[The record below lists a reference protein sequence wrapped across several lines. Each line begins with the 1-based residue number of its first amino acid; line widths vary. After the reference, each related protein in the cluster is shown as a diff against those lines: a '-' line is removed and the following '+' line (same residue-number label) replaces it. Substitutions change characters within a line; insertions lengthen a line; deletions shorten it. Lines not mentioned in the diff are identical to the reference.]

1 MMFLSRK
8 RNKKSR
14 FKLFSGNPTSASWGT
29 LIPTNVTRV
38 VAGDDFSF
46 QPGVGV
52 QALPVVA
59 PFMGN
64 VCVKKEYFFIPDR
77 IYNIDRQLNFQGVT
91 DTPNTVYKPS
101 MAPPIPFD
109 ISVASGETISIEVSD
124 VQTAYPV
131 GSLSA
136 IVGPGSLADYMGE
149 APGSLV
155 TGVIDLTPY
164 VGYIDIYYN
173 YYLNQQYDL
182 VPTSLAGT
190 VSDSAMEYPFY
201 LPVSALEIYL
211 RTIKTTP
218 NTSPAIREDESVS
231 YSTNVSAALKAV
243 GAMGPVDFGMFGW
256 SFFTGRQ
263 SLFQRGFP
271 SYYLEAWLKTSSF
284 TDAAVDVSTSGNSV
298 SMRNITF
305 ASRMQRYMDLAFAGG
320 GRNSDFY
327 ESQFD
332 VKLSQDNTCPAFLG
346 SDSFDMNVNTL
357 YQTTGFDDNSSPLGS
372 FSGQLSGGTRFR
384 RRNYH
389 FNDDGYFMEITSI
402 VPRVY
407 YPSYINPTSRQIS
420 LGQQYAPALDNI
432 AMQGLKASTVFGE
445 VQSLGATN
453 PSYANAAL
461 TIPGFKLQAVNYV
474 GYEPAWSEL
483 MTAVS
488 KPHGRLCNDLDYWV
502 LSRDYGRNISHVM
515 DSPAYSDF
523 IKAAGTYVDELSLQ
537 RLTAFFKRIYVS
549 PSSCPYILCGDF
561 NYVFYDQRPTAENFI
576 LDNVADIVV
585 FREKSKVNVAT
596 TL

>member
-14 FKLFSGNPTSASWGT
+14 FKLLSGNPTSASWGT

-52 QALPVVA
+52 QALPIVA

-77 IYNIDRQLNFQGVT
+77 IYNVDRQLNFQGVT
-91 DTPNTVYKPS
+91 DAPNTVYKPS

-109 ISVASGETISIEVSD
+109 ISIPSGEEITIPVSD
-124 VQTAYPV
+124 LVTNLPL
-131 GSLSA
+131 GSLGD

-149 APGSLV
+149 APGSIV
-155 TGVIDLTPY
+155 AGVIDLTPY

-190 VSDSAMEYPFY
+190 ASDRSMDYPYYLTVSQVEN
-201 LPVSALEIYL
+201 YL

-218 NTSPAIREDESVS
+218 NTSPAIRSDDTAS
-231 YSTNVSAALKAV
+231 YSTNVAAALKAV
-243 GAMGPVDFGMFGW
+243 GYKVFDW
-256 SFFTGRQ
+256 HFFTGRQ

-271 SYYLEAWLKTSSF
+271 AYYLEAWLKTSSF

-332 VKLSQDNTCPAFLG
+332 VKLNQDSTCPAFLG

-357 YQTTGFDDNSSPLGS
+357 YQTTGFEDNSSPLGA

-445 VQSLGATN
+445 VQNIGVLTQN
-453 PSYANAAL
+453 YANNAL
-461 TIPGFKLQAVNYV
+461 NIPGFKLQEFNYV

-502 LSRDYGRNISHVM
+502 LSRDYGRSLSYVM
-515 DSPAYSDF
+515 DSPAYGDF
-523 IKAAGTYVDELSLQ
+523 ISAAGTQIDELSLQ

-549 PSSCPYILCGDF
+549 PSSCPYVLCGDF
-561 NYVFYDQRPTAENFI
+561 NYVFYDQRSTAENFV

>member
-1 MMFLSRK
+1 MMFLSRR

-14 FKLFSGNPTSASWGT
+14 FKLFSGNPTSTSWGT

-38 VAGDDFSF
+38 IAGDDFSF

-52 QALPVVA
+52 QALPIVA

-109 ISVASGETISIEVSD
+109 ISSPSGNKIDITVSD
-124 VQTAYPV
+124 VQTDLPLRN
-131 GSLSA
+131 LSY

-149 APGSLV
+149 APGSIV

-164 VGYIDIYYN
+164 IGYIDIYYN
-173 YYLNQQYDL
+173 YYLNQQYGL

-190 VSDSAMEYPFY
+190 VSDSSMEYPYF
-201 LPVSALEIYL
+201 LDVSELEGYL
-211 RTIKTTP
+211 RAIKTTP
-218 NTSPAIREDESVS
+218 NISPAIREDSSAS
-231 YSTNVSAALKAV
+231 YSMNVRVALNAV
-243 GAMGPVDFGMFGW
+243 SSNAFLWD
-256 SFFTGRQ
+256 FFTGRQ

-284 TDAAVDVSTSGNSV
+284 SDAAVDISVSGSSV

-332 VKLSQDNTCPAFLG
+332 VKLNQDNTCPAFLG

-357 YQTTGFDDNSSPLGS
+357 YQTTGFEDSSSPLGA

-420 LGQQYAPALDNI
+420 LGHQYAPALDNI

-445 VQSLGATN
+445 VQNLSAISTT
-453 PSYANAAL
+453 YANSIL
-461 TIPGFKLQAVNYV
+461 SIPGFKVQDSNYV

-502 LSRDYGRNISHVM
+502 LSRDYGRNLSYVM
-515 DSPAYSDF
+515 DSKAYSDF
-523 IKAAGTYVDELSLQ
+523 VAAAGTNVNELSLQ
-537 RLTAFFKRIYVS
+537 RLTAFFKRIYES
-549 PSSCPYILCGDF
+549 PSSCPYILCSDF
-561 NYVFYDQRPTAENFI
+561 NYVFYDQRPTAENFV

>member
-8 RNKKSR
+8 RNRKSR

-52 QALPVVA
+52 QALPIVA

-77 IYNIDRQLNFQGVT
+77 IYNVDRQLNFQGVT

-109 ISVASGETISIEVSD
+109 ISASSGDAISFSVSTL
-124 VQTAYPV
+124 QTNSPD
-131 GSLSA
+131 GSLGV

-149 APGSLV
+149 APGSVV

-164 VGYIDIYYN
+164 VGYLDIYYN
-173 YYLNQQYDL
+173 YYLNQQYNL
-182 VPTSLAGT
+182 IPTSLAGT
-190 VSDSAMEYPFY
+190 VSDSAMEYPYF
-201 LPVSALEIYL
+201 LPVSDLENYL

-218 NTSPAIREDESVS
+218 NTSPAIREDNSAS
-231 YSTNVSAALKAV
+231 YSTNVDAALSAV
-243 GAMGPVDFGMFGW
+243 SSEAFLW

-271 SYYLEAWLKTSSF
+271 AYYLESWLKTSSF
-284 TDAAVDVSTSGNSV
+284 TDAAVDISTSGNSV

-332 VKLSQDNTCPAFLG
+332 VKLTQDNTCPAFLG

-357 YQTTGFDDNSSPLGS
+357 YQTTGFEDSSSPLGA

-402 VPRVY
+402 VPRVF

-453 PSYANAAL
+453 PTYSGSVL
-461 TIPGFKLQAVNYV
+461 VVPGFKTQDTNYV

-502 LSRDYGRNISHVM
+502 LSRDYGRNLSSVM
-515 DSPAYSDF
+515 DTPAYSDF
-523 IKAAGTYVDELSLQ
+523 IKAAGTNISELSLQ

-549 PSSCPYILCGDF
+549 PSSCPYVLCGDF
-561 NYVFYDQRPTAENFI
+561 NYVFYDQRATAENFI

>member
-52 QALPVVA
+52 QALPIVA
-59 PFMGN
+59 PFMGS

-91 DTPNTVYKPS
+91 DAPNTVYKPS
-101 MAPPIPFD
+101 MAPSIPFD
-109 ISVASGETISIEVSD
+109 ISSPTGGTINISRFD
-124 VQTAYPV
+124 LQTALPRAAL
-131 GSLSA
+131 GS

-149 APGSLV
+149 APGSIV

-164 VGYIDIYYN
+164 IGYIDIYYN
-173 YYLNQQYDL
+173 YYLNQQYGL
-182 VPTSLAGT
+182 APTSLAGT
-190 VSDSAMEYPFY
+190 VADSALEFPYY
-201 LPVSALEIYL
+201 LDVSDLEIYL

-218 NTSPAIREDESVS
+218 ITSPAIREDDSAS
-231 YSTNVSAALKAV
+231 YSTNVDAALNAV
-243 GAMGPVDFGMFGW
+243 SSEAFLW

-263 SLFQRGFP
+263 SLFQRSFP

-284 TDAAVDVSTSGNSV
+284 TDAAVDVSVSGNSV

-357 YQTTGFDDNSSPLGS
+357 YQTTGFDDNSSPLGA

-445 VQSLGATN
+445 VQNLGASDV
-453 PSYANAAL
+453 SYKDSLL
-461 TIPGFKLQAVNYV
+461 TIPGFKLQDSNYV

-502 LSRDYGRNISHVM
+502 LSRDYGRNLASVM
-515 DSPAYSDF
+515 DTPAYGELIS
-523 IKAAGTYVDELSLQ
+523 AAGLYVDELSLQ
-537 RLTAFFKRIYVS
+537 RLTAFLKRIYIS

>member
-14 FKLFSGNPTSASWGT
+14 FKLFSGNPTSAGWGT

-52 QALPVVA
+52 QALPIVA

-77 IYNIDRQLNFQGVT
+77 IYNVDRQLNFQGVT

-101 MAPPIPFD
+101 MAPPIPFNIEKSTGD
-109 ISVASGETISIEVSD
+109 AVAFSVSSLQAASAEK
-124 VQTAYPV
+124 
-131 GSLSA
+131 SLGN

-164 VGYIDIYYN
+164 IGYLDIYYN

-182 VPTSLAGT
+182 IPTSLAGT
-190 VSDSAMEYPFY
+190 VSDSALEYPYY
-201 LPVSALEIYL
+201 LTVSDLETYL
-211 RTIKTTP
+211 RTIKTKP
-218 NTSPAIREDESVS
+218 NTSPAVRSGSTVS
-231 YSTNVSAALKAV
+231 YSTNVRAALNAV
-243 GAMGPVDFGMFGW
+243 DAAESDMFGW

-263 SLFQRGFP
+263 SLLQRSFP
-271 SYYLEAWLKTSSF
+271 SYYLESWLKTSSF
-284 TDAAVDVSTSGNSV
+284 SDAAVDVSTSGNSV

-305 ASRMQRYMDLAFAGG
+305 ASRMQRYIDLAFAGG

-332 VKLSQDNTCPAFLG
+332 VKLNQDNSCPAFLG

-357 YQTTGFDDNSSPLGS
+357 YQTTGFEDASSPLGA

-407 YPSYINPTSRQIS
+407 YPSYVNPTSRQIS

-453 PSYANAAL
+453 PTYSSGVFVV
-461 TIPGFKLQAVNYV
+461 PGFKLQDLGYV

-502 LSRDYGRNISHVM
+502 LSRDYGRNISSVM
-515 DSPAYSDF
+515 DTPAYRDF
-523 IKAAGTYVDELSLQ
+523 VAAAEPYINELSLQ
-537 RLTAFFKRIYVS
+537 RLTAFLKRIYVS

-561 NYVFYDQRPTAENFI
+561 NYVFYDQRATAENFV

>member
-38 VAGDDFSF
+38 IAGDDFSF

-52 QALPVVA
+52 QALPIVA
-59 PFMGN
+59 PFMGS

-77 IYNIDRQLNFQGVT
+77 IYNIERQLNFQGVT
-91 DTPNTVYKPS
+91 DAPNTVYKPS
-101 MAPPIPFD
+101 MAPPVPFD
-109 ISVASGETISIEVSD
+109 ISIPSGDKIEIPVSD
-124 VQTAYPV
+124 VQTDLPLREL
-131 GSLSA
+131 GS

-149 APGSLV
+149 APGSIV

-164 VGYIDIYYN
+164 IGYLDIFYN
-173 YYLNQQYDL
+173 YYLNQQYGL

-190 VSDSAMEYPFY
+190 RSDTMMEYPYY
-201 LPVSALEIYL
+201 LDVSELENYL

-218 NTSPAIREDESVS
+218 NTSPAIREDNSAS
-231 YSTNVSAALKAV
+231 YSTNVDAALNAV
-243 GAMGPVDFGMFGW
+243 NSDAFMWD
-256 SFFTGRQ
+256 FFTGRQ

-271 SYYLEAWLKTSSF
+271 SYYLETWLKTSSF
-284 TDAAVDVSTSGNSV
+284 VDAAVDVSVSGQSV

-332 VKLSQDNTCPAFLG
+332 VKLDQDNTCPAFLG

-357 YQTTGFDDNSSPLGS
+357 YQTTGFEDSSSPLGA

-453 PSYANAAL
+453 PSYANSIL
-461 TIPGFKLQAVNYV
+461 SIPGFKLQDNKYI

-502 LSRDYGRNISHVM
+502 LSRDYGRNIAHVM
-515 DSPAYSDF
+515 DSKAYNDF
-523 IKAAGTYVDELSLQ
+523 ITAAGSGVEELSLQ
-537 RLTAFFKRIYVS
+537 RLTAFLKRIYVS

>member
-38 VAGDDFSF
+38 IAGDDFSF

-52 QALPVVA
+52 QALPIVA

-77 IYNIDRQLNFQGVT
+77 IYNVDRQLNFQGVT

-109 ISVASGETISIEVSD
+109 INNPSGDAIAFTVATL
-124 VQTAYPV
+124 QTDSPG
-131 GSLSA
+131 GSLGS

-149 APGSLV
+149 APGSVV
-155 TGVIDLTPY
+155 TGIIDLTPY
-164 VGYIDIYYN
+164 IGYFDIYYN

-190 VSDSAMEYPFY
+190 VSDSAMEYPYY
-201 LPVSALEIYL
+201 LSVSELENYL

-218 NTSPAIREDESVS
+218 NTFPALREDDSAS
-231 YSTNVSAALKAV
+231 YSTNVDAALNAV
-243 GAMGPVDFGMFGW
+243 SGESFLW

-263 SLFQRGFP
+263 SLLQRGFP

-284 TDAAVDVSTSGNSV
+284 VDAAADVSTSGNSV

-332 VKLSQDNTCPAFLG
+332 VKLNQDNTCPAFLG

-357 YQTTGFDDNSSPLGS
+357 YQTTGFEDSSSPLGA

-445 VQSLGATN
+445 TQSLGSTN
-453 PSYANAAL
+453 PTYANS
-461 TIPGFKLQAVNYV
+461 TFVVPGFKMQNLNYV

-502 LSRDYGRNISHVM
+502 LSRDYGRNLSSVM
-515 DSPAYSDF
+515 DTPAYSEF

-561 NYVFYDQRPTAENFI
+561 NYVFYDQRATAENFI

>member
-14 FKLFSGNPTSASWGT
+14 FKLFSGNPTSVSWGT

-38 VAGDDFSF
+38 IAGDDFSF

-52 QALPVVA
+52 QALPIVA

-64 VCVKKEYFFIPDR
+64 VCIKKEYFFIPDR
-77 IYNIDRQLNFQGVT
+77 IYNVDRQLNFQGVT

-109 ISVASGETISIEVSD
+109 ITVVAGDEISIPVSD
-124 VQTAYPV
+124 LVTDLPL
-131 GSLSA
+131 GPLGD

-149 APGSLV
+149 APGSIV

-164 VGYIDIYYN
+164 IGYIDIYYN

-182 VPTSLAGT
+182 IPTSLAGT
-190 VSDSAMEYPFY
+190 VSDSALEYPYY
-201 LPVSALEIYL
+201 LTVSELETYL
-211 RTIKTTP
+211 RNIKTQP
-218 NTSPAIREDESVS
+218 NTFPATRADETVS
-231 YSTNVSAALKAV
+231 YSTNVQAALDAV
-243 GAMGPVDFGMFGW
+243 GSTAFTW
-256 SFFTGRQ
+256 NFFTGRQ

-271 SYYLEAWLKTSSF
+271 SYYLEAWLKTSHF
-284 TDAAVDVSTSGNSV
+284 TDAAVNVSTSGNSV

-332 VKLSQDNTCPAFLG
+332 VKLNQDNTCPAFLG

-357 YQTTGFDDNSSPLGS
+357 YQTTGFEDSSSPLGA

-432 AMQGLKASTVFGE
+432 AMQGLKVSTVFGE
-445 VQSLGATN
+445 VQNVGAVT
-453 PSYANAAL
+453 PSYSSSLL
-461 TIPGFKLQAVNYV
+461 TIPGFKIQDRNYV

-502 LSRDYGRNISHVM
+502 LSRDYGRNLSHVM
-515 DSPAYSDF
+515 DSKAYGDF
-523 IKAAGTYVDELSLQ
+523 ISAAGTNIDELSLQ
-537 RLTAFFKRIYVS
+537 RLTAFFKRIYES

-561 NYVFYDQRPTAENFI
+561 NYVFYDQRPTAENFV

>member
-14 FKLFSGNPTSASWGT
+14 FKLLSGNPTSVSWGT
-29 LIPTNVTRV
+29 LIPTNLTRV
-38 VAGDDFSF
+38 IAGDDFSF

-52 QALPVVA
+52 QALPIVA
-59 PFMGN
+59 PFVGN

-77 IYNIDRQLNFQGVT
+77 IYNIERQLNFQGVT
-91 DTPNTVYKPS
+91 DTPNSVFKPS
-101 MAPPIPFD
+101 MAPPVPFNID
-109 ISVASGETISIEVSD
+109 ISSGDAISFKVAD
-124 VQTAYPV
+124 VQTNLPL
-131 GSLSA
+131 GSLGS

-149 APGSLV
+149 APGSIV
-155 TGVIDLTPY
+155 TSVIDLTPY
-164 VGYIDIYYN
+164 IGYIDIYYN

-190 VSDSAMEYPFY
+190 VSDSATEYPYY
-201 LPVSALEIYL
+201 LAVSDLESYL

-218 NTSPAIREDESVS
+218 NNSQAFREDGSAS
-231 YSTNVSAALKAV
+231 YSTNVSAALRAV
-243 GAMGPVDFGMFGW
+243 GFRAFDWP
-256 SFFTGRQ
+256 FFTGRQ
-263 SLFQRGFP
+263 SLFQRAFP

-332 VKLSQDNTCPAFLG
+332 VKLDQDNTCPAFLG

-357 YQTTGFDDNSSPLGS
+357 YQTTGFEDNSSPLGA

-445 VQSLGATN
+445 VQSLGATA
-453 PSYANAAL
+453 PTYANSVL
-461 TIPGFKLQAVNYV
+461 SVPGFKLQNESYV

-515 DSPAYSDF
+515 DTPAYGDF
-523 IKAAGTYVDELSLQ
+523 VSAAGSSIDELSLQ

-561 NYVFYDQRPTAENFI
+561 NYVFYDQRATAENFI

>member
-29 LIPTNVTRV
+29 LIPTNLTRV
-38 VAGDDFSF
+38 IAGDDFSF

-52 QALPVVA
+52 QALPIVA

-77 IYNIDRQLNFQGVT
+77 IYNVERQLNFQGVT
-91 DTPNTVYKPS
+91 DTPNAVFKPS

-109 ISVASGETISIEVSD
+109 IDTPSGAAISFKVSD
-124 VQTAYPV
+124 VQTNLPL
-131 GSLSA
+131 GSLSNV
-136 IVGPGSLADYMGE
+136 VGPGSLADYMGE
-149 APGSLV
+149 APGSVV

-164 VGYIDIYYN
+164 IGYIDIYYN
-173 YYLNQQYDL
+173 YYINQQYDL

-190 VSDSAMEYPFY
+190 VSDSATEYPYY
-201 LPVSALEIYL
+201 LAVSDLESYL

-218 NTSPAIREDESVS
+218 NTSRALREDDSAS
-231 YSTNVSAALKAV
+231 YSTNVNAALKAV
-243 GAMGPVDFGMFGW
+243 GFKAFDW

-263 SLFQRGFP
+263 SLFQRAFP

-332 VKLSQDNTCPAFLG
+332 VKLDQDNTCPAFLG

-357 YQTTGFDDNSSPLGS
+357 YQTTGFEDNSSPLGA

-445 VQSLGATN
+445 VQSLGATA
-453 PSYANAAL
+453 PSFASGAL
-461 TIPGFKLQAVNYV
+461 TIPGFKLQDTSYV

-515 DSPAYSDF
+515 DTAVYGNFVS
-523 IKAAGTYVDELSLQ
+523 AAGSHIDELSLQ

-561 NYVFYDQRPTAENFI
+561 NYVFYDQRATAENFI

>member
-52 QALPVVA
+52 QALPIVA

-64 VCVKKEYFFIPDR
+64 VSVRKEYFFIPDR
-77 IYNIDRQLNFQGVT
+77 IYNVERQLNFQGVA

-109 ISVASGETISIEVSD
+109 ISLPSGDAIVIPVSA
-124 VQTAYPV
+124 VQTNVPS
-131 GSLSA
+131 GSLGR
-136 IVGPGSLADYMGE
+136 IVAPGSLADYMGE
-149 APGSLV
+149 APGSIV

-164 VGYIDIYYN
+164 IGYIDIYYN
-173 YYLNQQYDL
+173 YYLNQQYNL

-190 VSDSAMEYPFY
+190 VSDRATDYPYY
-201 LPVSALEIYL
+201 LSVSQLESYL
-211 RTIKTTP
+211 LAIKTKPVTF
-218 NTSPAIREDESVS
+218 PALREDSSAS
-231 YSTNVSAALKAV
+231 YSTNVQAALEAV
-243 GAMGPVDFGMFGW
+243 DYQVFDW
-256 SFFTGRQ
+256 DFFTGRQ

-284 TDAAVDVSTSGNSV
+284 SDAAIDISTSNNSV

-327 ESQFD
+327 EAQFD
-332 VKLSQDNTCPAFLG
+332 VKLNQDNTCPAFLG

-357 YQTTGFDDNSSPLGS
+357 YQTTGFEDNSSPLGS

-389 FNDDGYFMEITSI
+389 FNDDGYFMEITSV

-407 YPSYINPTSRQIS
+407 YPSYINPTSRQVS

-445 VQSLGATN
+445 VHNIGVVN
-453 PSYANAAL
+453 PSYANHAF
-461 TIPGFKLQAVNYV
+461 TIPGFKAQISNYI

-502 LSRDYGRNISHVM
+502 LSRDYGRSLSYVM
-515 DSPAYSDF
+515 DSVSYSDF
-523 IKAAGTYVDELSLQ
+523 ISAAGSNIDELSLQ

-561 NYVFYDQRPTAENFI
+561 NYVFYDQRATAENFI

>member
-29 LIPTNVTRV
+29 LIPTNVTRII
-38 VAGDDFSF
+38 AGDDFSF

-52 QALPVVA
+52 QALPIVA

-101 MAPPIPFD
+101 MAPPMPFEPGSSSGD
-109 ISVASGETISIEVSD
+109 GIRISASD
-124 VQTAYPV
+124 LQTNLPL
-131 GSLSA
+131 GSLGE

-149 APGSLV
+149 APGSIV
-155 TGVIDLTPY
+155 SGVIDLTPY
-164 VGYIDIYYN
+164 IGYVDIYYN

-190 VSDSAMEYPFY
+190 VADSALDYPYY
-201 LPVSALEIYL
+201 LPASELEAYL

-218 NTSPAIREDESVS
+218 IISPAIRGDSSAS
-231 YSTNVSAALKAV
+231 YSTNVDHALKALESE
-243 GAMGPVDFGMFGW
+243 AFTW
-256 SFFTGRQ
+256 NFFTGRQ

-284 TDAAVDVSTSGNSV
+284 SDAAVDVSVAGNSV

-327 ESQFD
+327 EAQFD
-332 VKLSQDNTCPAFLG
+332 VKLNQDNTCPAFLG
-346 SDSFDMNVNTL
+346 SDSFDMNVNAL
-357 YQTTGFDDNSSPLGS
+357 YQTTGFEDNSSPLGS

-407 YPSYINPTSRQIS
+407 YPSYINPISRQIS

-445 VQSLGATN
+445 VQNLGTET
-453 PSYANAAL
+453 PSYANSTL
-461 TIPGFKLQAVNYV
+461 TVPGFTVQTANYI

-502 LSRDYGRNISHVM
+502 LSRDYGRNLAYIM
-515 DSPAYSDF
+515 DSKAYSDF
-523 IKAAGTYVDELSLQ
+523 ISAAGVHVDELSLQ
-537 RLTAFFKRIYVS
+537 RLAAFFKRIYVK

>member
-29 LIPTNVTRV
+29 LIPTNLTRV
-38 VAGDDFSF
+38 IAGDDFSF

-52 QALPVVA
+52 QALPIVA

-109 ISVASGETISIEVSD
+109 INIPSGEVIDIQVSD
-124 VQTAYPV
+124 LQTNLPNGAL
-131 GSLSA
+131 GE
-136 IVGPGSLADYMGE
+136 IVAPGSLADYMGE
-149 APGSLV
+149 APGSIV
-155 TGVIDLTPY
+155 VGVLDLTPY
-164 VGYIDIYYN
+164 VGYMDIYYN
-173 YYLNQQYDL
+173 YYLNQQYDRI
-182 VPTSLAGT
+182 PTSLAGT
-190 VSDSAMEYPFY
+190 VAD
-201 LPVSALEIYL
+201 SALEYPYYLTVSELESYL
-211 RTIKTTP
+211 RAIKTTP
-218 NTSPAIREDESVS
+218 NTSRAIREDDSAS
-231 YSTNVSAALKAV
+231 YSTNVQAAIDAAGSKA
-243 GAMGPVDFGMFGW
+243 FTW
-256 SFFTGRQ
+256 LFFTGRQ
-263 SLFQRGFP
+263 SLFQRAFP

-284 TDAAVDVSTSGNSV
+284 VDAAIDVSTSGNSV

-327 ESQFD
+327 EAQFD
-332 VKLSQDNTCPAFLG
+332 VKLDQDNTCPAFLG

-357 YQTTGFDDNSSPLGS
+357 YQTTGFEDNSSPLGA

-445 VQSLGATN
+445 TQNIGATAA
-453 PSYANAAL
+453 SYANSAL
-461 TIPGFKLQAVNYV
+461 TIPGFKTQDVNYV

-502 LSRDYGRNISHVM
+502 LTRDYGRNLSYVM
-515 DSPAYSDF
+515 DSKAYGDF
-523 IKAAGTYVDELSLQ
+523 VSAAGIHINELSLQ
-537 RLTAFFKRIYVS
+537 RLTAFFKRIYDS

>member
-52 QALPVVA
+52 QALPIVA

-77 IYNIDRQLNFQGVT
+77 IYNVDRQLNFQGVT
-91 DTPNTVYKPS
+91 DAPNTVYKPS
-101 MAPPIPFD
+101 IAPPVPFD
-109 ISVASGETISIEVSD
+109 INLSSGDSINISVSD
-124 VQTAYPV
+124 VQTNLPM
-131 GSLSA
+131 GSLGF

-149 APGSLV
+149 APGSIV

-164 VGYIDIYYN
+164 IGYIDIYYN

-190 VSDSAMEYPFY
+190 VSDSAMEYPYF
-201 LPVSALEIYL
+201 LPVFELETYL
-211 RTIKTTP
+211 RNIKTKQ
-218 NTSPAIREDESVS
+218 NTFPATRADDSVS
-231 YSTNVSAALKAV
+231 YSTNVEAALRAV
-243 GAMGPVDFGMFGW
+243 SSEAFSW
-256 SFFTGRQ
+256 NFFTGRQ

-284 TDAAVDVSTSGNSV
+284 TDATVDISASGQSV

-357 YQTTGFDDNSSPLGS
+357 YQTTGFEDSSSPLGA

-445 VQSLGATN
+445 VQNVDPTAV
-453 PSYANAAL
+453 SYANSTL
-461 TIPGFKLQAVNYV
+461 SIPGFKTQSLDCV

-502 LSRDYGRNISHVM
+502 VSRDYGRNLSSVM
-515 DSPAYSDF
+515 DTPAYASF
-523 IKAAGTYVDELSLQ
+523 IKAAGTGIDELSLQ

-561 NYVFYDQRPTAENFI
+561 NYVFYDQRATAENFV

-585 FREKSKVNVAT
+585 FREKSKVNIAT

>member
-1 MMFLSRK
+1 MAMMFLSRK

-38 VAGDDFSF
+38 IAGDDFSF

-52 QALPVVA
+52 QALPIVA
-59 PFMGN
+59 PFMGS

-101 MAPPIPFD
+101 MAPPVPFD
-109 ISVASGETISIEVSD
+109 IGLSTGDKVNIRVSD
-124 VQTAYPV
+124 VQTALPT
-131 GSLSA
+131 GSLGY

-149 APGSLV
+149 APGSIV

-164 VGYIDIYYN
+164 IGYMDIYYN
-173 YYLNQQYDL
+173 YYLNQQYNL

-190 VSDSAMEYPFY
+190 AAD
-201 LPVSALEIYL
+201 SALEYPYFLDVSELEVYL

-218 NTSPAIREDESVS
+218 NTSPAIREDDSPS
-231 YSTNVSAALKAV
+231 YSTNVDAALKAV
-243 GAMGPVDFGMFGW
+243 NSEAFLW
-256 SFFTGRQ
+256 NFFTGRQ
-263 SLFQRGFP
+263 SLFQRSFP
-271 SYYLEAWLKTSSF
+271 SYYLESWLKTSSF
-284 TDAAVDVSTSGNSV
+284 TDAAVDVSVSGKSV

-357 YQTTGFDDNSSPLGS
+357 YQTTGFEDNSSPLGA

-445 VQSLGATN
+445 VQNLGTSDVSYTN
-453 PSYANAAL
+453 FILS
-461 TIPGFKLQAVNYV
+461 IPGFKLQDFNYV

-502 LSRDYGRNISHVM
+502 LSRDYGRNLASVM
-515 DSPAYSDF
+515 DTPAYRDF
-523 IKAAGTYVDELSLQ
+523 IEAVGTYVEEPSLQ
-537 RLTAFFKRIYVS
+537 RLTAFLKRIYVS

>member
-14 FKLFSGNPTSASWGT
+14 FKLLSGNPTSASWGT

-52 QALPVVA
+52 QALPIVA

-91 DTPNTVYKPS
+91 DSPNTVYKPS
-101 MAPPIPFD
+101 IAPPVPYDFTVPTSEEIHITTMDMTTKIPATGLSM
-109 ISVASGETISIEVSD
+109 IVA
-124 VQTAYPV
+124 
-131 GSLSA
+131 
-136 IVGPGSLADYMGE
+136 PGSLADYMGE
-149 APGSLV
+149 APGSVV
-155 TGVIDLTPY
+155 TGVLDLTPY
-164 VGYIDIYYN
+164 IGYMDIYYN

-182 VPTSLAGT
+182 IPTSLAGT
-190 VSDSAMEYPFY
+190 VADSALNYPYY
-201 LPVSALEIYL
+201 LPVSELENYL
-211 RTIKTTP
+211 RAIKTTP
-218 NTSPAIREDESVS
+218 ITSPAVREDDSVS
-231 YSTNVSAALKAV
+231 YSTNVRAAIDASGSEAFLW
-243 GAMGPVDFGMFGW
+243 P
-256 SFFTGRQ
+256 FFTGRQ
-263 SLFQRGFP
+263 SLFQRAFP

-284 TDAAVDVSTSGNSV
+284 ADAAIDVSTSGNSV

-327 ESQFD
+327 EAQFD
-332 VKLSQDNTCPAFLG
+332 VKLDQDNTCPAFLG

-357 YQTTGFDDNSSPLGS
+357 YQTTGFEDNSSPLGS

-389 FNDDGYFMEITSI
+389 FNDDGYFMEITSV

-432 AMQGLKASTVFGE
+432 AMQAIQARTVFGE
-445 VQSLGATN
+445 TQNIGATAVK
-453 PSYANAAL
+453 YASPDL
-461 TIPGFKLQAVNYV
+461 VIPGFKLTSGSI

-483 MTAVS
+483 MTAIS
-488 KPHGRLCNDLDYWV
+488 KPHGRLCNDLDYWI
-502 LSRDYGRNISHVM
+502 LTRDYGRNLSYIM
-515 DSPAYSDF
+515 DTKAYQEF
-523 IKAAGTYVDELSLQ
+523 IAACGEYVEELSLQ
-537 RLTAFFKRIYVS
+537 RLTAFFKRIYDS

>member
-29 LIPTNVTRV
+29 LIPTNLTRV

-52 QALPVVA
+52 QALPIVA
-59 PFMGN
+59 PFLGN

-77 IYNIDRQLNFQGVT
+77 IYNIERQLNFQGVT

-109 ISVASGETISIEVSD
+109 ISVGADAPVNILSSD
-124 VQTAYPV
+124 IQTDLPL
-131 GSLSA
+131 GSLGY

-149 APGSLV
+149 APGSVV

-164 VGYIDIYYN
+164 IGYIDIYYN

-190 VSDSAMEYPFY
+190 VSDSVAEYPYY
-201 LPVSALEIYL
+201 LSVSELESYL

-218 NTSPAIREDESVS
+218 NTSPAIREDDSAS
-231 YSTNVSAALKAV
+231 YSTNVQAALDATGSEAFV
-243 GAMGPVDFGMFGW
+243 W

-263 SLFQRGFP
+263 SLFQRAFP

-332 VKLSQDNTCPAFLG
+332 VKLDQDNTCPAFLG

-357 YQTTGFDDNSSPLGS
+357 YQTTGFEDNASPLGA

-445 VQSLGATN
+445 VQSLGATTPTYTN
-453 PSYANAAL
+453 STL
-461 TIPGFKLQAVNYV
+461 SIPGFKRQDVNYV

-502 LSRDYGRNISHVM
+502 LSRDYGRNISHVL
-515 DSPAYSDF
+515 DSVAYKNLIS
-523 IKAAGTYVDELSLQ
+523 AVGSNVDELSLQ
-537 RLTAFFKRIYVS
+537 RLTAFLKRIYIS

-561 NYVFYDQRPTAENFI
+561 NYVFYDQRATAENFI

>member
-29 LIPTNVTRV
+29 LIPTNLTRV
-38 VAGDDFSF
+38 IAGDDFSF
-46 QPGVGV
+46 QPGIGV
-52 QALPVVA
+52 QALPIVA
-59 PFMGN
+59 PFLGN

-77 IYNIDRQLNFQGVT
+77 IYNIERQLNFQGVT
-91 DTPNTVYKPS
+91 DAPNTVYKPS
-101 MAPPIPFD
+101 MAPPIPFAVGSPTD
-109 ISVASGETISIEVSD
+109 VSIDFQVSD
-124 VQTAYPV
+124 VQTDLPL
-131 GSLSA
+131 GSLGM

-149 APGSLV
+149 APGSIV
-155 TGVIDLTPY
+155 TSVIDLTPY
-164 VGYIDIYYN
+164 IGYIDIYYN

-190 VSDSAMEYPFY
+190 VSDSALEYPYY
-201 LPVSALEIYL
+201 LTVSQLESYL

-218 NTSPAIREDESVS
+218 NTSPAVREDDSVS
-231 YSTNVSAALKAV
+231 YSSNVDAALSSV
-243 GAMGPVDFGMFGW
+243 GYKVFDW
-256 SFFTGRQ
+256 RFFAGRQ
-263 SLFQRGFP
+263 SLFQRAFP

-284 TDAAVDVSTSGNSV
+284 TDAAVDVSVSGNSV

-332 VKLSQDNTCPAFLG
+332 VKLDQDSSCPAFLG

-357 YQTTGFDDNSSPLGS
+357 YQTTGFEDNSSPLGA

-445 VQSLGATN
+445 VQNLGAAN
-453 PSYANAAL
+453 PTYANSTL
-461 TIPGFKLQAVNYV
+461 TVPGFKLQDVNYV

-488 KPHGRLCNDLDYWV
+488 KSHGRLCSDLDYWV
-502 LSRDYGRNISHVM
+502 LSRDYGRNLSHVM
-515 DSPAYSDF
+515 DSVAYGDF
-523 IKAAGTYVDELSLQ
+523 ASAAGSGIDELSLQ

>member
-14 FKLFSGNPTSASWGT
+14 FKLFSGNPTSAGWGT

-52 QALPVVA
+52 QALPIVA
-59 PFMGN
+59 PFMGS

-77 IYNIDRQLNFQGVT
+77 IYNVERQLNFQGVT
-91 DTPNTVYKPS
+91 DAPNTVYKPS

-109 ISVASGETISIEVSD
+109 ISNPSGGTISFSVASL
-124 VQTAYPV
+124 QTDSP
-131 GSLSA
+131 GDSLGY

-149 APGSLV
+149 APGSIV

-164 VGYIDIYYN
+164 IGYLDIYYN

-190 VSDSAMEYPFY
+190 KADSVMDFPYY
-201 LPVSALEIYL
+201 LPVSELESYL

-218 NTSPAIREDESVS
+218 NTSPAIREDDSAS
-231 YSTNVSAALKAV
+231 YSTNVDAALNAV
-243 GAMGPVDFGMFGW
+243 NSEAFLW

-263 SLFQRGFP
+263 SLFQRAFP

-284 TDAAVDVSTSGNSV
+284 VDAAVDVSVSGKSV

-332 VKLSQDNTCPAFLG
+332 VKLDQDNTCPAFLG

-357 YQTTGFDDNSSPLGS
+357 YQTTGFEDSSSPLGA

-445 VQSLGATN
+445 IQSLGATS
-453 PSYANAAL
+453 PTYANSIL
-461 TIPGFKLQAVNYV
+461 SIPGFKRQEDNYV

-502 LSRDYGRNISHVM
+502 LSRDYGRTLSSVM
-515 DSPAYSDF
+515 DTPAYKNF
-523 IKAAGTYVDELSLQ
+523 VTAAASYVDELSLQ
-537 RLTAFFKRIYVS
+537 RLTAFLKRIYVS

>member
-38 VAGDDFSF
+38 IAGDDFSF

-52 QALPVVA
+52 QALPIVA
-59 PFMGN
+59 PFMGS

-109 ISVASGETISIEVSD
+109 ISVPSGKVDISVSD
-124 VQTAYPV
+124 VQTDLPLR
-131 GSLSA
+131 SLSH

-149 APGSLV
+149 APGSIV

-164 VGYIDIYYN
+164 IGYIDIYYN
-173 YYLNQQYDL
+173 YYLNQQFGL

-190 VSDSAMEYPFY
+190 VSDSAVEYPYF
-201 LPVSALEIYL
+201 LDVSELEGYL

-218 NTSPAIREDESVS
+218 NTSPAIREDNSAS
-231 YSTNVSAALKAV
+231 YSTNVDAALNAV
-243 GAMGPVDFGMFGW
+243 SSDAFSWG
-256 SFFTGRQ
+256 FFTGRQ

-284 TDAAVDVSTSGNSV
+284 SDAAVDISTSGSSV

-357 YQTTGFDDNSSPLGS
+357 YQTTGFEDNSSPLGA

-445 VQSLGATN
+445 VQNLSAISTT
-453 PSYANAAL
+453 YANSIL
-461 TIPGFKLQAVNYV
+461 SIPGFKVQDSNYV

-502 LSRDYGRNISHVM
+502 LSRDYGRNLSYVM
-515 DSPAYSDF
+515 DSKAYSDF
-523 IKAAGTYVDELSLQ
+523 VSAAGTNVDELSLQ
-537 RLTAFFKRIYVS
+537 RLTAFFKRIYES

-561 NYVFYDQRPTAENFI
+561 NYVFYDQRPTAENFV

>member
-1 MMFLSRK
+1 MLTVSLIFRVSLILRILFISLRWRLRFLLTPNS
-8 RNKKSR
+8 
-14 FKLFSGNPTSASWGT
+14 PSASS
-29 LIPTNVTRV
+29 I
-38 VAGDDFSF
+38 SF
-46 QPGVGV
+46 
-52 QALPVVA
+52 
-59 PFMGN
+59 
-64 VCVKKEYFFIPDR
+64 
-77 IYNIDRQLNFQGVT
+77 
-91 DTPNTVYKPS
+91 
-101 MAPPIPFD
+101 
-109 ISVASGETISIEVSD
+109 SVATL
-124 VQTAYPV
+124 QTDSPN
-131 GSLSA
+131 GSLGN

-149 APGSLV
+149 APGSIV

-164 VGYIDIYYN
+164 IGYIDIYYN

-190 VSDSAMEYPFY
+190 VSDSAMEYPYY
-201 LPVSALEIYL
+201 LKVSELEIYL

-218 NTSPAIREDESVS
+218 NTSPAIREDDSAS
-231 YSTNVSAALKAV
+231 YSTNVDAALKAV
-243 GAMGPVDFGMFGW
+243 GSDAFLWP
-256 SFFTGRQ
+256 FFTGRQ

-284 TDAAVDVSTSGNSV
+284 VDAAVDVSTSGNSV

-332 VKLSQDNTCPAFLG
+332 VKLNQDNTCPAFLG

-357 YQTTGFDDNSSPLGS
+357 YQTTGFEDSSSPLGA

-445 VQSLGATN
+445 VQSLGATA
-453 PSYANAAL
+453 PTYAANIF
-461 TIPGFKLQAVNYV
+461 TVPGFKLQDTNYV

-502 LSRDYGRNISHVM
+502 LSRDYGRNLSSVM
-515 DSPAYSDF
+515 DTPAYKEFVS
-523 IKAAGTYVDELSLQ
+523 AAGTHVDELSLQ

-561 NYVFYDQRPTAENFI
+561 NYVFYDQRATAENFV

>member
-38 VAGDDFSF
+38 IAGDDFSF

-52 QALPVVA
+52 QALPIVA

-109 ISVASGETISIEVSD
+109 VTNPSGDNIAFSVGAL
-124 VQTAYPV
+124 QTDSPG
-131 GSLSA
+131 GSLGT

-149 APGSLV
+149 APGSV
-155 TGVIDLTPY
+155 VAGVIDLTPY
-164 VGYIDIYYN
+164 IGYIDIYYS
-173 YYLNQQYDL
+173 YYLNQQYNS

-190 VSDSAMEYPFY
+190 VSDSAMEYPYY
-201 LPVSALEIYL
+201 LDVSELEIYL

-218 NTSPAIREDESVS
+218 ITSPAIREDDSAS
-231 YSTNVSAALKAV
+231 YSTNVDAALRAV
-243 GAMGPVDFGMFGW
+243 TSEAFRWP
-256 SFFTGRQ
+256 FFTGRQ

-357 YQTTGFDDNSSPLGS
+357 YQTTGFEDSSSPLGA

-445 VQSLGATN
+445 IQSLGATR
-453 PSYANAAL
+453 PTYANSVL
-461 TIPGFKLQAVNYV
+461 VVPGFKTQDVNYV

-502 LSRDYGRNISHVM
+502 LSRDYGRNLSSVM
-515 DSPAYSDF
+515 DTPAYTDF
-523 IKAAGTYVDELSLQ
+523 IKAAGTLVDELSLQ

>member
-14 FKLFSGNPTSASWGT
+14 FKLFSGNPTSTGWGT

-38 VAGDDFSF
+38 IAGDDFSF

-52 QALPVVA
+52 QALPIVA
-59 PFMGN
+59 PFMGS

-77 IYNIDRQLNFQGVT
+77 IYNVDRQLNFQGIT

-101 MAPPIPFD
+101 IAPPVPFN
-109 ISVASGETISIEVSD
+109 ISNSSGDKISILVSD
-124 VQTAYPV
+124 LQTDLPRN
-131 GSLSA
+131 SLGD

-149 APGSLV
+149 APGSIV
-155 TGVIDLTPY
+155 AGVIDLTPY
-164 VGYIDIYYN
+164 IGYIDIYYN

-190 VSDSAMEYPFY
+190 VADSAMEYPYY
-201 LPVSALEIYL
+201 LTVSDLETYL
-211 RTIKTTP
+211 RTIKTTS
-218 NTSPAIREDESVS
+218 NIAPAIRADDSAS
-231 YSTNVSAALKAV
+231 YSTNVQAALDAINAKA
-243 GAMGPVDFGMFGW
+243 FTW
-256 SFFTGRQ
+256 NFFTGRQ

-284 TDAAVDVSTSGNSV
+284 SDAAVDVSTSGSTV

-332 VKLSQDNTCPAFLG
+332 VKLNQDNTCPAFLG

-357 YQTTGFDDNSSPLGS
+357 YQTTGFEDNSSPLGA

-445 VQSLGATN
+445 VQNLGAVAV
-453 PSYANAAL
+453 SYVGSAL
-461 TIPGFKLQAVNYV
+461 NIPGFKRQNNEYV

-502 LSRDYGRNISHVM
+502 LSRDYGRNLASVM
-515 DSPAYSDF
+515 DSKAYGDF
-523 IKAAGTYVDELSLQ
+523 ISAAGAHIDELSLQ

>member
-14 FKLFSGNPTSASWGT
+14 FKLFSGNPTSAGWGT

-38 VAGDDFSF
+38 IAGDDFSF

-52 QALPVVA
+52 QALPIVA
-59 PFMGN
+59 PFLGN

-77 IYNIDRQLNFQGVT
+77 IYNVERQLNFQGIT
-91 DTPNTVYKPS
+91 DTPNAVYKPS

-109 ISVASGETISIEVSD
+109 ILDPSGDKIDISVSE
-124 VQTAYPV
+124 VQTNFPL
-131 GSLSA
+131 GSLGK

-149 APGSLV
+149 APGSIV
-155 TGVIDLTPY
+155 VSVIDLTPY
-164 VGYIDIYYN
+164 IGYIDIYYN

-190 VSDSAMEYPFY
+190 VSDSAQEYPYY
-201 LPVSALEIYL
+201 LTVSELENYL

-218 NTSPAIREDESVS
+218 NTSPAVRADSTVS
-231 YSTNVSAALKAV
+231 YSTNVDAALKAV
-243 GAMGPVDFGMFGW
+243 AYKAFDW
-256 SFFTGRQ
+256 KFFTGRQ
-263 SLFQRGFP
+263 SLFQRAFP

-284 TDAAVDVSTSGNSV
+284 KDAAVDVSTVGNSV

-332 VKLSQDNTCPAFLG
+332 VKLDQDNTCPAFLG

-357 YQTTGFDDNSSPLGS
+357 YQTTGFDDGSSPLGA

-407 YPSYINPTSRQIS
+407 YPSYVNPTSRQIS

-453 PSYANAAL
+453 PTYANSVL
-461 TIPGFKLQAVNYV
+461 SVPGFKLQDFECV

-502 LSRDYGRNISHVM
+502 LSRDYGRNLSHVM
-515 DSPAYSDF
+515 DSLAYGDF
-523 IKAAGTYVDELSLQ
+523 ASAAGSSIDELSLQ
-537 RLTAFFKRIYVS
+537 RLAAFFKRIYVS

-561 NYVFYDQRPTAENFI
+561 NYVFYDQRATAENFV

>member
-52 QALPVVA
+52 QALPIVA

-77 IYNIDRQLNFQGVT
+77 IYNVDRQLNFQGVT

-101 MAPPIPFD
+101 IAPLIPFNID
-109 ISVASGETISIEVSD
+109 KSTGDAIAFSVSTLQGDFAD
-124 VQTAYPV
+124 K
-131 GSLSA
+131 SLGC

-149 APGSLV
+149 APGSIV

-164 VGYIDIYYN
+164 IGYIDIYYN

-190 VSDSAMEYPFY
+190 ASDSALEYPYY
-201 LPVSALEIYL
+201 LSVSSLETYL
-211 RTIKTTP
+211 RNIKTKP
-218 NTSPAIREDESVS
+218 NTSPAVRSGSTVS
-231 YSTNVSAALKAV
+231 YSSNVWAALQAV
-243 GAMGPVDFGMFGW
+243 DALESDLFGW

-284 TDAAVDVSTSGNSV
+284 VDAAVDVSTSGNSV

-357 YQTTGFDDNSSPLGS
+357 YQTTGFEDNSSPLGS

-389 FNDDGYFMEITSI
+389 FNDDGYFMEVTSI

-445 VQSLGATN
+445 VQSLGATS
-453 PSYANAAL
+453 PTFSQSVFVV
-461 TIPGFKLQAVNYV
+461 PGFKAQNLDYI

-502 LSRDYGRNISHVM
+502 LSRDYGRNITSVM
-515 DSPAYSDF
+515 DTPAYNSF
-523 IKAAGTYVDELSLQ
+523 ISAAGEYINEVSLQ
-537 RLTAFFKRIYVS
+537 RLTALFKRIYVS

>member
-38 VAGDDFSF
+38 IAGDDFSF

-52 QALPVVA
+52 QALPIVA

-64 VCVKKEYFFIPDR
+64 VCIKKEYFFIPDR
-77 IYNIDRQLNFQGVT
+77 IYNVDRQLNFQGVT
-91 DTPNTVYKPS
+91 DAPNNVYKPS
-101 MAPPIPFD
+101 IAPPVPFNIGLLSGD
-109 ISVASGETISIEVSD
+109 KINISVSD
-124 VQTAYPV
+124 VQTDLPSGALGY
-131 GSLSA
+131 
-136 IVGPGSLADYMGE
+136 IVAPGSLADYMGE
-149 APGSLV
+149 APGSIV

-190 VSDSAMEYPFY
+190 VSDRALEYPYY
-201 LPVSALEIYL
+201 LTVFELETYL
-211 RTIKTTP
+211 RTIKTIS
-218 NTSPAIREDESVS
+218 NTSPAVREDESVR
-231 YSTNVSAALKAV
+231 YSTNVEAALNAV
-243 GAMGPVDFGMFGW
+243 DSEAFKW
-256 SFFTGRQ
+256 NFFTGRQ

-284 TDAAVDVSTSGNSV
+284 TDATVDISTSGKSV

-332 VKLSQDNTCPAFLG
+332 VKLNQDNTCPAFLG

-357 YQTTGFDDNSSPLGS
+357 YQTTGFEDNSSPLGA

-420 LGQQYAPALDNI
+420 LGEQYAPALDNI

-445 VQSLGATN
+445 VQNIGALN
-453 PSYANAAL
+453 QSYANSVF
-461 TIPGFKLQAVNYV
+461 TIPGFKTPDLEYI

-502 LSRDYGRNISHVM
+502 LSRDYGRTLSYMM
-515 DSPAYSDF
+515 DSPAYKDF
-523 IKAAGTYVDELSLQ
+523 IKAAGTHVDELSLQ

-561 NYVFYDQRPTAENFI
+561 NYVFYDQRATAENFV

>member
-38 VAGDDFSF
+38 IAGDDFSF

-52 QALPVVA
+52 QALPIVA

-91 DTPNTVYKPS
+91 DAPNTVYKPS
-101 MAPPIPFD
+101 MAPSIPFD
-109 ISVASGETISIEVSD
+109 VTVASGEAITIQLSD
-124 VQTAYPV
+124 VVTNLPLGAL
-131 GSLSA
+131 GD

-149 APGSLV
+149 APGSIV
-155 TGVIDLTPY
+155 AGVVDLTPY
-164 VGYIDIYYN
+164 IGYIDIYYN

-182 VPTSLAGT
+182 IPTALAGT
-190 VSDSAMEYPFY
+190 VSDRNMDYPYY
-201 LPVSALEIYL
+201 LTVSQVENYL

-218 NTSPAIREDESVS
+218 NTSPAIREDYSAS
-231 YSTNVSAALKAV
+231 YSTNVEAALKAV
-243 GAMGPVDFGMFGW
+243 GYAAFTW
-256 SFFTGRQ
+256 NFFTGRQ
-263 SLFQRGFP
+263 SLFQRSFP
-271 SYYLEAWLKTSSF
+271 AYYLEAWLKTSSF

-332 VKLSQDNTCPAFLG
+332 VKLNQDNTCPAFLG

-357 YQTTGFDDNSSPLGS
+357 YQTTGFEDNSSPLGA

-445 VQSLGATN
+445 VQNVGVAN
-453 PSYANAAL
+453 QSYANGAL
-461 TIPGFKLQAVNYV
+461 TIPGFKLQHSNYV

-488 KPHGRLCNDLDYWV
+488 KPHGRLCGDLDYWV
-502 LSRDYGRNISHVM
+502 LSRDYGRNLSYIM
-515 DSPAYSDF
+515 DSVAYGDLIS
-523 IKAAGTYVDELSLQ
+523 AAGSNVDELSLQ

-561 NYVFYDQRPTAENFI
+561 NYVFYDQRTTAENFV

>member
-8 RNKKSR
+8 RNRKSR
-14 FKLFSGNPTSASWGT
+14 FKLFSGNPTSTGWGT

-52 QALPVVA
+52 QALPIVA

-77 IYNIDRQLNFQGVT
+77 IYNVDRQLNFQGVT

-101 MAPPIPFD
+101 IAPLIPFETDAPSAGNID
-109 ISVASGETISIEVSD
+109 IKVGE
-124 VQTAYPV
+124 VQTNLPL
-131 GSLSA
+131 GSLGL

-149 APGSLV
+149 APGSIV
-155 TGVIDLTPY
+155 AGVIDLTPY
-164 VGYIDIYYN
+164 IGYVDIYYN

-190 VSDSAMEYPFY
+190 TSDTAMEYPYY
-201 LPVSALEIYL
+201 LPVSELEIYL

-218 NTSPAIREDESVS
+218 NTSPAYREGSQPS
-231 YSTNVSAALKAV
+231 YSTNVDAALQALQTD
-243 GAMGPVDFGMFGW
+243 AFDWP
-256 SFFTGRQ
+256 FFTGRQ
-263 SLFQRGFP
+263 SLFQRGFS

-284 TDAAVDVSTSGNSV
+284 SDAAVDVSVSRNSV

-346 SDSFDMNVNTL
+346 SDSFDMNVNAL
-357 YQTTGFDDNSSPLGS
+357 YQTTGFEDNSSPLGS

-407 YPSYINPTSRQIS
+407 YPSYVNPTSRQIS

-432 AMQGLKASTVFGE
+432 AMQALKTSTVFGE
-445 VQSLGATN
+445 VKNLGN
-453 PSYANAAL
+453 SKPSYANNAL
-461 TIPGFKLQAVNYV
+461 TVSGFQLQGGQYI

-502 LSRDYGRNISHVM
+502 LSRDYGRNLSSVM
-515 DSPAYSDF
+515 DSVAYGDF
-523 IKAAGTYVDELSLQ
+523 ISAAGVHINELSLQ

-561 NYVFYDQRPTAENFI
+561 NYVFYDQRATAENFI

>member
-52 QALPVVA
+52 QALPIVA

-101 MAPPIPFD
+101 MAPRIPFD
-109 ISVASGETISIEVSD
+109 VSNPSGDSIAFSVDTL
-124 VQTAYPV
+124 QTDSPE
-131 GSLSA
+131 GSLGL

-149 APGSLV
+149 APGSIV

-173 YYLNQQYDL
+173 FYLNQQFDL

-190 VSDSAMEYPFY
+190 VSDSAWEYPY
-201 LPVSALEIYL
+201 CLTVSELETYL

-218 NTSPAIREDESVS
+218 NTSPAVREDNSVS
-231 YSTNVSAALKAV
+231 YSTNVGAALRAV
-243 GAMGPVDFGMFGW
+243 GSSAFLWP
-256 SFFTGRQ
+256 FFTGRQ

-284 TDAAVDVSTSGNSV
+284 TDAAVDISTSGNSV

-357 YQTTGFDDNSSPLGS
+357 YQTTGFDDNSSPLGA

-453 PSYANAAL
+453 PVYSNSIL
-461 TIPGFKLQAVNYV
+461 NVPGFKLQDVNYV

-502 LSRDYGRNISHVM
+502 LSRDYGRNISYVM
-515 DSPAYSDF
+515 DSPAYSAF

-537 RLTAFFKRIYVS
+537 RLTAFFKRIYVQ

>member
-38 VAGDDFSF
+38 IAGDDFSF

-52 QALPVVA
+52 QALPIVA
-59 PFMGN
+59 PFIGS

-101 MAPPIPFD
+101 MAPPIPFSITRPSGD
-109 ISVASGETISIEVSD
+109 AIAFSVAGL
-124 VQTAYPV
+124 QTNVPDEPLGY
-131 GSLSA
+131 

-149 APGSLV
+149 APGSIV

-164 VGYIDIYYN
+164 IGYIDIYYN

-190 VSDSAMEYPFY
+190 VSDSATGYPYY
-201 LPVSALEIYL
+201 LSVSELEIYL

-218 NTSPAIREDESVS
+218 NTSPAIREDDSAS
-231 YSTNVSAALKAV
+231 YSTNVDAALRAV
-243 GAMGPVDFGMFGW
+243 SGSAFVWD
-256 SFFTGRQ
+256 FFTGRQ

-284 TDAAVDVSTSGNSV
+284 TDAAVDISTSGTSV

-332 VKLSQDNTCPAFLG
+332 VKLTQDNTCPAFLG

-357 YQTTGFDDNSSPLGS
+357 YQTTGFEDSSSPLGA

-453 PSYANAAL
+453 PTYADSVFVV
-461 TIPGFKLQAVNYV
+461 PGFKSQDVNYV

-502 LSRDYGRNISHVM
+502 LSRDYGRNLSSVM
-515 DSPAYSDF
+515 DTPAYSDF
-523 IKAAGTYVDELSLQ
+523 IKAAGSFIDELSLQ

-561 NYVFYDQRPTAENFI
+561 NYVFYDQRPTAENFV
-576 LDNVADIVV
+576 LDNIADIVV

>member
-1 MMFLSRK
+1 MAMMFLSRK

-38 VAGDDFSF
+38 IAGDDFSF

-52 QALPVVA
+52 QALPIVA
-59 PFMGN
+59 PFMGS

-77 IYNIDRQLNFQGVT
+77 IYNVDRQLNFQGVT

-101 MAPPIPFD
+101 MAPSVPF
-109 ISVASGETISIEVSD
+109 SVAAPSGDEIVIPVSD
-124 VQTAYPV
+124 VQTNVPSE
-131 GSLSA
+131 SLGD

-149 APGSLV
+149 APGSIV

-164 VGYIDIYYN
+164 IGYIDIYYN

-182 VPTSLAGT
+182 IPTSLAGT
-190 VSDSAMEYPFY
+190 VSDSAMEYPYY
-201 LPVSALEIYL
+201 LTVSQVENYL

-218 NTSPAIREDESVS
+218 NTYPAIREDESES
-231 YSTNVSAALKAV
+231 YSTNVDAALKAV
-243 GAMGPVDFGMFGW
+243 NWASFTW
-256 SFFTGRQ
+256 KFFTGRQ

-271 SYYLEAWLKTSSF
+271 AYYLEAWLKTSSF
-284 TDAAVDVSTSGNSV
+284 IDAAVDVSASGNSV

-332 VKLSQDNTCPAFLG
+332 VKLDQDNTCPAFLG

-357 YQTTGFDDNSSPLGS
+357 YQTTGFEDNSSPLGS

-420 LGQQYAPALDNI
+420 LGKQYAPALDNI

-445 VQSLGATN
+445 VQNIGFLN
-453 PSYANAAL
+453 LSYANQAL
-461 TIPGFKLQAVNYV
+461 SIPGFKVQDFNYI

-502 LSRDYGRNISHVM
+502 LSRDYGRTLSGIM

-523 IKAAGTYVDELSLQ
+523 IKAAGVHVDELSLQ

-561 NYVFYDQRPTAENFI
+561 NYVFYDQRPTAENFV

>member
-1 MMFLSRK
+1 
-8 RNKKSR
+8 
-14 FKLFSGNPTSASWGT
+14 
-29 LIPTNVTRV
+29 
-38 VAGDDFSF
+38 
-46 QPGVGV
+46 
-52 QALPVVA
+52 
-59 PFMGN
+59 
-64 VCVKKEYFFIPDR
+64 
-77 IYNIDRQLNFQGVT
+77 
-91 DTPNTVYKPS
+91 
-101 MAPPIPFD
+101 MAPPVPFD
-109 ISVASGETISIEVSD
+109 ILNPSGSKISILVSD
-124 VQTAYPV
+124 LQTNLPLK
-131 GSLSA
+131 SLGN
-136 IVGPGSLADYMGE
+136 IVSPGSLADYMGE
-149 APGSLV
+149 APGSIV

-164 VGYIDIYYN
+164 IGYIDIYYN

-190 VSDSAMEYPFY
+190 ESDSAMEYPYY
-201 LPVSALEIYL
+201 LTVGELETYL
-211 RTIKTTP
+211 RNIKTKS
-218 NTSPAIREDESVS
+218 NISPAIRENVSAS
-231 YSTNVSAALKAV
+231 YSTNVQAALNAV
-243 GAMGPVDFGMFGW
+243 DSEAFTW

-284 TDAAVDVSTSGNSV
+284 SDAAVDVSTSGSTV

-332 VKLSQDNTCPAFLG
+332 VKLNQDNTCPAFLG

-357 YQTTGFDDNSSPLGS
+357 YQTTGFEDSSSPLGA

-445 VQSLGATN
+445 VQNLGATAV
-453 PSYANAAL
+453 SYADFTL
-461 TIPGFKLQAVNYV
+461 SIPGFKAQNNKYV

-502 LSRDYGRNISHVM
+502 LSRDYGRNLASVM
-515 DSPAYSDF
+515 DSKAYSDF
-523 IKAAGTYVDELSLQ
+523 IAAAGTGIDELSLQ

-549 PSSCPYILCGDF
+549 PSSCPYICLLYTSD
-561 NYVFYDQRPTAENFI
+561 A
-576 LDNVADIVV
+576 ADD
-585 FREKSKVNVAT
+585 
-596 TL
+596 

>member
-14 FKLFSGNPTSASWGT
+14 FKLLSGNPTSASWGT

-52 QALPVVA
+52 QALPIVA

-77 IYNIDRQLNFQGVT
+77 IYNVERQLNFQGIT

-101 MAPPIPFD
+101 MAPQVPFELLLASSQAINIP
-109 ISVASGETISIEVSD
+109 VSD
-124 VQTAYPV
+124 VQTDLPLGAL
-131 GSLSA
+131 GD
-136 IVGPGSLADYMGE
+136 IVAPGSLADYMGE
-149 APGSLV
+149 APGSIV

-164 VGYIDIYYN
+164 IGYIDIYYN
-173 YYLNQQYDL
+173 YYLNQQYDM

-190 VSDSAMEYPFY
+190 VSDSALEYPYY
-201 LPVSALEIYL
+201 LSVPQLENYL
-211 RTIKTTP
+211 RTIKTTQ
-218 NTSPAIREDESVS
+218 NTSPAVREDDSAS
-231 YSTNVSAALKAV
+231 YSTNVEAALKAV
-243 GAMGPVDFGMFGW
+243 DYSVFNW
-256 SFFTGRQ
+256 KFFTGRQ
-263 SLFQRGFP
+263 SLFQRAFP

-284 TDAAVDVSTSGNSV
+284 VNAAVDVSVSGNSV

-305 ASRMQRYMDLAFAGG
+305 SSRMQRYVDLAFAGG

-332 VKLSQDNTCPAFLG
+332 VKLDQDNTCPAFLG

-357 YQTTGFDDNSSPLGS
+357 YQTTGFEDNSSPLGA

-445 VQSLGATN
+445 VHNLGATN
-453 PSYANAAL
+453 PTYTNGTLS
-461 TIPGFKLQAVNYV
+461 IPGFKRQDVNYV

-502 LSRDYGRNISHVM
+502 LSRDYGRTLSSVM
-515 DSPAYSDF
+515 DTKAYGDF
-523 IKAAGTYVDELSLQ
+523 VTAAGTGVDELSLQ
-537 RLTAFFKRIYVS
+537 RLTAFLKRIYVS

-561 NYVFYDQRPTAENFI
+561 NYVFYDQRATAENFI

>member
-38 VAGDDFSF
+38 IAGDDFSF

-52 QALPVVA
+52 QALPIVA
-59 PFMGN
+59 PFMGS

-109 ISVASGETISIEVSD
+109 IGNGLGGKVDIKVSD
-124 VQTAYPV
+124 MQT
-131 GSLSA
+131 SLPSA
-136 IVGPGSLADYMGE
+136 SLGNIVGPGSLADYMGE
-149 APGSLV
+149 APGSIV

-164 VGYIDIYYN
+164 IGYIDIYYN
-173 YYLNQQYDL
+173 YYLNQQYNL

-190 VSDSAMEYPFY
+190 AAD
-201 LPVSALEIYL
+201 SALEYPYYLDVSELESYL

-218 NTSPAIREDESVS
+218 NTSPAVREDDSVS
-231 YSTNVSAALKAV
+231 YSTNVEAALRAV
-243 GAMGPVDFGMFGW
+243 SSEAFFW
-256 SFFTGRQ
+256 NFFTGRQ

-271 SYYLEAWLKTSSF
+271 SYYLESWLKTSSF
-284 TDAAVDVSTSGNSV
+284 TDAAVDISVRGNSV

-357 YQTTGFDDNSSPLGS
+357 YQTTGFDDNSSPLGA

-445 VQSLGATN
+445 VQNLGAN
-453 PSYANAAL
+453 DVSYANSIL
-461 TIPGFKLQAVNYV
+461 SIPGFLRQDSNYV

-502 LSRDYGRNISHVM
+502 LSRDYGRNLASVM
-515 DSPAYSDF
+515 DTPAYSDF
-523 IKAAGTYVDELSLQ
+523 IKAAGTYVDELALQ

-561 NYVFYDQRPTAENFI
+561 NYVFYDQRPTAENFV

>member
-14 FKLFSGNPTSASWGT
+14 FKLFSGNPTSVGWGT

-38 VAGDDFSF
+38 IAGDDFSF

-52 QALPVVA
+52 QALPIVA

-64 VCVKKEYFFIPDR
+64 VSVKKEYFFIPDR
-77 IYNIDRQLNFQGVT
+77 IYNIERQLNFQGIT

-109 ISVASGETISIEVSD
+109 ISSSSGGDIDILVAD
-124 VQTAYPV
+124 VQTDDPS
-131 GSLSA
+131 GSLGM

-149 APGSLV
+149 APGSIV

-164 VGYIDIYYN
+164 IGYADIYYN

-190 VSDSAMEYPFY
+190 VSDSAQEYPYY
-201 LPVSALEIYL
+201 LSVSELEAFL

-218 NTSPAIREDESVS
+218 IIAPAVRADESAS
-231 YSTNVSAALKAV
+231 YSTNVDRALQSIDSSA
-243 GAMGPVDFGMFGW
+243 FSW
-256 SFFTGRQ
+256 QFFTGRQ

-284 TDAAVDVSTSGNSV
+284 TDAAVDVSVSGNSV

-332 VKLSQDNTCPAFLG
+332 VKLDQDNTCPAFLG

-357 YQTTGFDDNSSPLGS
+357 YQTTGFEDSSSPLGA

-389 FNDDGYFMEITSI
+389 FNDDGYFMEITSV

-407 YPSYINPTSRQIS
+407 YPSYVNPTSRQVT

-445 VQSLGATN
+445 VQSLGATT
-453 PSYANAAL
+453 PSYVNSAL
-461 TIPGFKLQAVNYV
+461 TIPGFKVQNTDYV

-502 LSRDYGRNISHVM
+502 LSRDYGRNISHVL
-515 DSPAYSDF
+515 DSSAYGDF
-523 IKAAGTYVDELSLQ
+523 VSSAGSGVDELSLQ
-537 RLTAFFKRIYVS
+537 RLTAFLKRIYVS

-561 NYVFYDQRPTAENFI
+561 NYVFYDQRPTAENFV

>member
-38 VAGDDFSF
+38 IAGDDFSF

-52 QALPVVA
+52 QALPIVA

-77 IYNIDRQLNFQGVT
+77 IYNVDRQLNFQGVT

-109 ISVASGETISIEVSD
+109 ISVASGEEITIPVSD
-124 VQTAYPV
+124 VVTNSPNGA
-131 GSLSA
+131 LA
-136 IVGPGSLADYMGE
+136 DIVGPGSLADYMGE
-149 APGSLV
+149 APGSVV

-164 VGYIDIYYN
+164 IGYIDIYYN

-190 VSDSAMEYPFY
+190 VSDSALDYPYF
-201 LPVSALEIYL
+201 LSVSELETYL

-218 NTSPAIREDESVS
+218 NTFPATRADDSVS
-231 YSTNVSAALKAV
+231 YSTNVDAALKAV
-243 GAMGPVDFGMFGW
+243 SSQAFLW

-271 SYYLEAWLKTSSF
+271 AYYLEAWLKTSSF
-284 TDAAVDVSTSGNSV
+284 TDAAVNVSSSGNSV

-332 VKLSQDNTCPAFLG
+332 VKLNQDNTCPAFLG

-357 YQTTGFDDNSSPLGS
+357 YQTTGFEDSSSPLGA

-432 AMQGLKASTVFGE
+432 SMQGLKASTVFGE

-453 PSYANAAL
+453 PTYRNSFL
-461 TIPGFKLQAVNYV
+461 SVPGFKLQASDYV

-502 LSRDYGRNISHVM
+502 LSRDYGRNLASVM
-515 DSPAYSDF
+515 DSPAYRDF
-523 IKAAGTYVDELSLQ
+523 INAAGANVDELSLQ

-561 NYVFYDQRPTAENFI
+561 NYVFYDQRATAENFV

>member
-29 LIPTNVTRV
+29 LIPTNLTRV

-52 QALPVVA
+52 QALPIVA
-59 PFMGN
+59 PFMGS
-64 VCVKKEYFFIPDR
+64 VSVKKEYFFIPDR
-77 IYNIDRQLNFQGVT
+77 IYNVDRQLNFQGVT

-101 MAPPIPFD
+101 MAPLIPFNID
-109 ISVASGETISIEVSD
+109 KSTGDAIAFSVSTL
-124 VQTAYPV
+124 QTDSP
-131 GSLSA
+131 GNSLGC

-149 APGSLV
+149 APGSIV

-164 VGYIDIYYN
+164 IGYMDIYYN

-182 VPTSLAGT
+182 IPTSLAGT
-190 VSDSAMEYPFY
+190 VSDSALDYPYY
-201 LPVSALEIYL
+201 LTVSSLETYL
-211 RTIKTTP
+211 RNIKTKP
-218 NTSPAIREDESVS
+218 NISPAVRSGSAVS
-231 YSTNVSAALKAV
+231 YSSNVWAALQAV
-243 GAMGPVDFGMFGW
+243 NSSKSGLFDW

-284 TDAAVDVSTSGNSV
+284 VDAAVDVSTSGNSV

-332 VKLSQDNTCPAFLG
+332 VKLNQDNTCPAFLG
-346 SDSFDMNVNTL
+346 SDSFDMNVNAL
-357 YQTTGFDDNSSPLGS
+357 YQTTGFEDSTSPLGA

-453 PSYANAAL
+453 PTYADS
-461 TIPGFKLQAVNYV
+461 IFVVPGFKTQSLNYV

-502 LSRDYGRNISHVM
+502 LSRDYGRNISAVM
-515 DSPAYSDF
+515 DSPAYKSF
-523 IKAAGTYVDELSLQ
+523 VSAAGVYVNELSLQ

-561 NYVFYDQRPTAENFI
+561 NYVFYDQRSTAENFI